1 MTNNSQVKGFIDQI
15 FEESQIIIIISN
27 DNKRY
32 SVSFENTEGL
42 LKSGDFVIYD
52 GNKWI
57 KDPDDLKIKKE
68 LQEIIKNEL
77 KKAL

>member
-1 MTNNSQVKGFIDQI
+1 MTNNSLVKGFIDQI

-77 KKAL
+77 KK

>member
-1 MTNNSQVKGFIDQI
+1 MTNKSQVKGFIDQI

-77 KKAL
+77 KK

>member
-1 MTNNSQVKGFIDQI
+1 MTNKSQVKGFIDQI

-68 LQEIIKNEL
+68 LQEIIKKEL
-77 KKAL
+77 KK

>member
-1 MTNNSQVKGFIDQI
+1 MTNKSQVKGFIDQI

-32 SVSFENTEGL
+32 SVSFGNTEGL
-42 LKSGDFVIYD
+42 LKSGDFVVYD

-57 KDPDDLKIKKE
+57 KDPADLKIKKE

-77 KKAL
+77 KK

>member
-1 MTNNSQVKGFIDQI
+1 MTNKSQVKGFIDQI

-42 LKSGDFVIYD
+42 FKSGDFVIYD

-77 KKAL
+77 KK

>member
-1 MTNNSQVKGFIDQI
+1 MTNKSQVKGFIDQI

-77 KKAL
+77 KKGL

>member
-1 MTNNSQVKGFIDQI
+1 MTNKSQVKGFIDQI

-32 SVSFENTEGL
+32 SVSFGNTEGL
-42 LKSGDFVIYD
+42 LKSGDFVVYD

-77 KKAL
+77 KK